1 VKSAE
6 FRRKAPNGRE
16 PSVRFYPL
24 GANPTWTK
32 QQPAKYAA
40 YQITDAEVQQAN
52 RLFDD
57 LMQRLEATFGNRAR
71 PVVSGRFS

>member
-1 VKSAE
+1 
-6 FRRKAPNGRE
+6 
-16 PSVRFYPL
+16 
-24 GANPTWTK
+24 
-32 QQPAKYAA
+32 
-40 YQITDAEVQQAN
+40 VQQAN